1 MKAQNWAIE
10 ADTMLVP
17 LNSFAL
23 ILEIRYLLNPLLP
36 SEKLEFGFIVHFVV
50 LTALVHLQEH
60 KSGSARD
67 VRVRNERLYS
77 DNIIRYLHLQIMV
90 F

>member
-1 MKAQNWAIE
+1 MKAQTWAIE

-36 SEKLEFGFIVHFVV
+36 SEKLEFGFIVHYVV

-60 KSGSARD
+60 KSGMLKMS
-67 VRVRNERLYS
+67 ELEMKGC
-77 DNIIRYLHLQIMV
+77 IQTI
-90 F
+90 